1 MQQTKFRLPQQY
13 STHGFPAAALPLR
26 GLQRAILAFCLFWLA
41 SGGAVVYGQARI
53 SCAGQPY
60 CSEVTP
66 FIARIKDFRPSSA
79 DRTKILTATIQFQN
93 RLNRPVALAYVGGSG
108 VAIDDQGNRYSV
120 YGPTAVRA
128 IGEIAANGQVDP
140 KFILQPGETADARFE
155 FSWRPS
161 GNEIYGQAFQ
171 LELTV
176 REVLR
181 LPSNQ
186 LRLGQEHL
194 LQFRGLSG
202 NLSMS
207 SPSAAPVRTATAGA
221 MPVQAAPAQPAAV
234 LTSAATSAQASQAAQ
249 PPAPSVAPAA
259 PIANACGSLPR
270 CFAAG
275 PFIAEVV
282 QATGS
287 VEGTYKEHFTRFT
300 VRFRNLTNQPIIL
313 AYVSG
318 TNVVIDNNGTRY
330 YWGVN
335 GTYDRSVTGIGVA
348 TPSRANSDFVLNPG
362 ESRNATFVTRRDR
375 DSKAPLGTA
384 YNFEF
389 AVDQLEM
396 INASQ
401 IRTVRQYSVSFPNVT
416 LSSGGV
422 GAFTSGVS
430 PASAESL
437 SDTAKKFKDL
447 FKKR

>member
-1 MQQTKFRLPQQY
+1 MQQTKFRLRQQY
-13 STHGFPAAALPLR
+13 SSTASFPATALPLR
-26 GLQRAILAFCLFWLA
+26 FLQRAAIPFCLFLLTG
-41 SGGAVVYGQARI
+41 SGSLHGQGRI
-53 SCAGQPY
+53 GCAGQPY
-60 CSEVTP
+60 CAEVAP
-66 FIARIKDFRPSSA
+66 VIAKIKDFRPSAA

-207 SPSAAPVRTATAGA
+207 SPSAAPVQTATAGA
-221 MPVQAAPAQPAAV
+221 MPVQAAAAQPAAV
-234 LTSAATSAQASQAAQ
+234 LASAATSAQTSPAA
-249 PPAPSVAPAA
+249 PPGAPAA
-259 PIANACGSLPR
+259 ASPVAPISNACGSLPR

-282 QATGS
+282 QATSS

-330 YWGVN
+330 YWGVS

-401 IRTVRQYSVSFPNVT
+401 IRTVRQYSVSFPNLT
-416 LSSGGV
+416 LSGGL
-422 GAFTSGVS
+422 GGFTSGVS